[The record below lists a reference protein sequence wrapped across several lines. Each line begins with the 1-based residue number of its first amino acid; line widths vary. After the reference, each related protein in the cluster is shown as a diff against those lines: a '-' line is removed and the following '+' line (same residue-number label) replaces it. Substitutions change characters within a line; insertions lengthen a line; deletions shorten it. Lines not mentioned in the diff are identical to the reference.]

1 MENSKIDQLENI
13 KGTDINN
20 NDFGTLAIDLGSST
34 TVVVFQKENSQ
45 FPELIDLPPIS
56 RSPGEIPSLI
66 WQSSAKE
73 EDYLIGQQIIDLN
86 LIREEK
92 EEEKKNNLS
101 QDFKRWIG
109 SPEID
114 AIYDSKISPEKAGE
128 ILIHKI
134 WEKVSERLNIKRL
147 VLTAPVDTYRE
158 YRTWIVNVCN
168 SLKVKEIALVDEP
181 TAAAMGAGLAPGS
194 TLLVLDFGG
203 STIDMSIVALEGGEG
218 KASPIAQLVRFDG
231 NNLEGKS
238 TQVLRTAKVLGKAG
252 IRIGGK
258 DIDRWIVSHLLPD
271 EQPTNFIL
279 SIAEEL
285 KCDLSKLDLKETL
298 VISKKIKSNQEEE
311 KYLKLSRK
319 GLEEL
324 LIDKGLLESIKML
337 FTQTINIA
345 KRNSFQLQDLD
356 SVVLVGGGSQIPLI
370 KNYLSSICN
379 SIPFLT
385 PPPIEAIALGA
396 LNLTPGVQI
405 KDILNKGVSLKC
417 WNKKNEKHIW
427 HPLFLAGQTWPTNK
441 PLEIILAASINNQL
455 SIDLIIGEPEEEGS
469 HEIIYI
475 DGLPTL
481 KKRNSKDKITKLNN
495 TTISITLEPPGQI
508 GQDCIKL
515 SFNINQNCQLEV
527 EGIDL
532 RNNSVITRK
541 NLGSIR

>member
-34 TVVVFQKENSQ
+34 TVVVFQNENSQ

-86 LIREEK
+86 LIREE
-92 EEEKKNNLS
+92 EEEEKNNLS

-311 KYLKLSRK
+311 KFLKLSRK